1 MANTSLVEQGG
12 GDIGKVTVKMHRLRV
27 VDKNEVKVPAT
38 GPSTRIGNERSSSL
52 DLDTIFSPSGGKH
65 RKTLGDSLDSSSG
78 ISGGS
83 SQNQMSVQSLPATTN
98 ASPSNLNL
106 NDPAT
111 NSRQFVI
118 QTTSHRPPPPSRG
131 VRRYHSCIEMTDATN
146 NRYRIGVIPEKSADG
161 LFKKVKKHDEHL
173 PTFLRGVGIGRSHS
187 SSSKSSKTSKGSKK
201 GGSKSEK
208 KRNKPGRTRSAGLIS
223 LLGPPP
229 TKDGKYYDAFAPPV

>member
-1 MANTSLVEQGG
+1 MANSKLVEHG
-12 GDIGKVTVKMHRLRV
+12 GDDLGKVTVKMHRLRV

-38 GPSTRIGNERSSSL
+38 DPSKQNENERSSSL

-98 ASPSNLNL
+98 TSPSNLNL

-118 QTTSHRPPPPSRG
+118 QTTSHRPPPPTRG

-146 NRYRIGVIPEKSADG
+146 NRYRIGVIPEKGADG